1 MPRGGDDQCEHK
13 DHRQRRAHSNRL
25 AWQRD
30 ADFERRIAAV
40 RRGGLR
46 TDGSTIAH
54 IGRTKRHLLHAT
66 TNNSVL
72 NDHQQSQQ
80 YRNPGTKRINEWRR
94 NQRSL
99 FAGHHGATGTSATVL
114 RTRSS
119 STADGLMLARLNVG
133 SSTTKAVRRGAGR
146 ARGSPVHSTQSA
158 CVPEGQPE
166 PVWQL
171 ACSARACPFR
181 RSADGVP
188 RSLLARAH
196 PPRPGRPLS
205 LKLSTDKPR
214 RGGRSHSIRWPCYEC
229 DTE

>member
-80 YRNPGTKRINEWRR
+80 YRNPGTKRINERRR

-146 ARGSPVHSTQSA
+146 ARGSPA
-158 CVPEGQPE
+158 CTPR
-166 PVWQL
+166 
-171 ACSARACPFR
+171 ARAVVFR
-181 RSADGVP
+181 RSAESLPAAWLLGGHPSGLGLSSFVRPKRSRGAPGVP
-188 RSLLARAH
+188 TRFGGPVTSKSTRSAQPSFRAAF
-196 PPRPGRPLS
+196 RNCS
-205 LKLSTDKPR
+205 ANQ
-214 RGGRSHSIRWPCYEC
+214 
-229 DTE
+229 

>member
-66 TNNSVL
+66 MNNSVL

-80 YRNPGTKRINEWRR
+80 YRNPGTKRINERRR

-146 ARGSPVHSTQSA
+146 ARGSPVHST
-158 CVPEGQPE
+158 
-166 PVWQL
+166 
-171 ACSARACPFR
+171 RACRRLPSKCRVPPCSLVGTLREHWPGPQLFR
-181 RSADGVP
+181 PKRSID
-188 RSLLARAH
+188 REARRAF
-196 PPRPGRPLS
+196 PLDS
-205 LKLSTDKPR
+205 VVLIQPSSGQQSR
-214 RGGRSHSIRWPCYEC
+214 V
-229 DTE
+229 